1 MISRIFL
8 AAIAAAILSALSQP
22 AIAQGGAD
30 TCPAERAVYEMRAND
45 SEDIWRLSL
54 VPARHMASVASNLY
68 LRLTTPQ
75 RDYWFTFSAA
85 QGYGGISIL
94 PVTDPYI
101 EPGPRSLLDGDGD
114 DIVGWL
120 RFLAL
125 DADLGIA
132 VVAPSRGDEAAPYII
147 LPEIGVGLWYDPA
160 AFTDAPGVV
169 RDVMPRGV
177 FKRSACLVAPPPEA
191 LP

>member
-1 MISRIFL
+1 MIFRIL
-8 AAIAAAILSALSQP
+8 VAAIAGAIPAAFSQP
-22 AIAQGGAD
+22 AIAQEVAD
-30 TCPAERAVYEMRAND
+30 TCPAERAVYEMRADD
-45 SEDIWRLSL
+45 SADIWRLSL
-54 VPARHMASVASNLY
+54 VPARHMASFASDLY

-75 RDYWFTFSAA
+75 RDYWFAFSAA

-94 PVTDPYI
+94 PITDPYV
-101 EPGPRSLLDGDGD
+101 EPGPRSLLDED
-114 DIVGWL
+114 DDHIMGWL

-132 VVAPSRGDEAAPYII
+132 ADPPSRGDEAPPYII

-160 AFTDAPGVV
+160 AFTDAPGDV

-177 FKRSACLVAPPPEA
+177 FKRSTCLVVPPPEA